1 MQLSK
6 DNSNRRQ
13 QYLEP
18 VKAGLVKSCGG
29 FFAMPVFTLVVS
41 QLKMYKLD
49 IPLDAKEAAVIEA
62 RRKREQERQARI
74 FNARTRLIGV
84 DERALQ
90 QQVEEKKERE
100 LREDLREKAYAADAV
115 RNDKIASILEKR
127 QERDKYLIN
136 RSLNEFRA
144 LHQQPDS
151 RREFDLYDPE
161 ALKKDRPARV
171 SDDDPRCGV
180 ASMQKFEGEDL
191 NGQAR
196 KQYQQEQAQNW
207 LERQIEERRRAEA
220 ARNEAER
227 LHALKRRELDQ
238 RACELAKAEEEC
250 RRAINMAVQR
260 FNSALKIEEEQRK
273 LQKAKQEQD
282 DNMTEICNAIYSDF
296 LTENPAQAISAFGPH
311 RYVPDRYKGMPPEQK
326 ADIVK
331 TQQKQIL
338 ERERLKAEEKMR
350 DAEWDAQRL
359 KSAKLGLLLERELD
373 RTTKQLKRQ
382 LAEENLKLALDQKAF
397 QEYLDREA
405 KNTRCELEHDGADEL
420 GYGDIGDK
428 AASCVMGDGI
438 RATHNLLPRLLGNLS
453 QEWFSFR
460 AHSLLSTRILVK
472 L

>member
-1 MQLSK
+1 
-6 DNSNRRQ
+6 
-13 QYLEP
+13 
-18 VKAGLVKSCGG
+18 
-29 FFAMPVFTLVVS
+29 
-41 QLKMYKLD
+41 MYKLD

-220 ARNEAER
+220 ARNEAE
-227 LHALKRRELDQ
+227 
-238 RACELAKAEEEC
+238 
-250 RRAINMAVQR
+250 
-260 FNSALKIEEEQRK
+260 SALKIEEEQRK

-397 QEYLDREA
+397 QEYLDREDGDRVILTVPGSRHYKICLPTDVSGDLVVSFYPA
-405 KNTRCELEHDGADEL
+405 CLSERLE
-420 GYGDIGDK
+420 
-428 AASCVMGDGI
+428 V
-438 RATHNLLPRLLGNLS
+438 
-453 QEWFSFR
+453 
-460 AHSLLSTRILVK
+460 
-472 L
+472 